1 MFVSVINFVS
11 LPLIFNEEYNKNM
24 NKLAVIALGGNALIR
39 SNEKGTYSE
48 QINNVMKTCD
58 SITNLLKDGYN
69 VVIAHGNGPQVGNIL
84 LQNEAGKK
92 QYGVEA
98 MPMDYCGAQTQGS
111 IGYLID
117 QCLRNVLKR
126 EGIEKDVVVMLTQ
139 VTVDENDKGFKN
151 PTKPVGPYYTKEQKD
166 QYVAET
172 GAVFKEDAKR
182 GGWRKVVASPTP
194 IKIENIQLTKQ
205 LACEGYVV
213 VTAGGGG
220 IPIIENDGMIKGV
233 EAVIDKDLA
242 SAVTAVEIGAD
253 EFYILTDVPKV
264 YINFHKD
271 GEMAL
276 DTLTLQQAEEYLA
289 QGQFGEGS
297 MAPKI
302 RAAIHY
308 VKHSGKECIITEA
321 GQLGNKNCG
330 TRIIW

>member
-1 MFVSVINFVS
+1 M
-11 LPLIFNEEYNKNM
+11 E
-24 NKLAVIALGGNALIR
+24 KLAVVALGGNALIR
-39 SNEKGTYSE
+39 SNEKGTYKE
-48 QINNVMKTCD
+48 QIKNVMTTCD
-58 SITNLLKDGYN
+58 SIAKLLKQNYN
-69 VVIAHGNGPQVGNIL
+69 IVIAHGNGPQVGNIL
-84 LQNEAGKK
+84 LQNQAGKK
-92 QYGVEA
+92 QYGVED

-117 QCLRNVLKR
+117 QCLRNVMHK
-126 EGIEKDVVVMLTQ
+126 ENIQKDVVVLLTQ
-139 VTVDENDKGFKN
+139 VSVDKDDKGFKN

-166 QYVAET
+166 QYIQDT
-172 GAVFKEDAKR
+172 GATFKEDAKR
-182 GGWRKVVASPTP
+182 GGWRKVVASPVP
-194 IKIENIQLTKQ
+194 LKIENIKLTKQ
-205 LACEGYVV
+205 LALEGYVV

-220 IPIIENDGMIKGV
+220 IPVIENDGILQGV

-264 YINFHKD
+264 YINFHKE

-276 DTLTLQQAEEYLA
+276 DTITVAQAEEYLA

-302 RAAIHY
+302 RAALHY
-308 VKHSGKECIITEA
+308 VKNGGKECIITEA
-321 GQLGNKNCG
+321 GQLGNKDCG

>member
-1 MFVSVINFVS
+1 M
-11 LPLIFNEEYNKNM
+11 K
-24 NKLAVIALGGNALIR
+24 KLAVVALGGNALIR
-39 SNEKGTYSE
+39 SKEKGTYAE
-48 QINNVMKTCD
+48 QIKNVMNTCD
-58 SITNLLKDGYN
+58 AISNLLKEDYN
-69 VVIAHGNGPQVGNIL
+69 IVVAHGNGPQVGNIL

-92 QYGVEA
+92 QFSVEA

-117 QCLRNVLKR
+117 QCLRNVIKR
-126 EGIEKDVVVMLTQ
+126 EGIDRKVVVLLTQ
-139 VTVDENDKGFKN
+139 VLVDKEDKGFKN

-166 QYVAET
+166 EYIKQT
-172 GAVFKEDAKR
+172 GATFKEDVKR
-182 GGWRKVVASPTP
+182 GGWRKVVASPVP
-194 IKIENIQLTKQ
+194 IKIENVQLTKQ
-205 LACEGYVV
+205 LACEGYIV

-220 IPIIENDGMIKGV
+220 IPVVEKDNSIYGV

-242 SAVTAVEIGAD
+242 SALTAVEIGAD

-264 YINFHKD
+264 YINYNKE

-276 DTLTLQQAEEYLA
+276 DTLTVKQAEEYLE

-302 RAAIHY
+302 RAALYY
-308 VKHSGKECIITEA
+308 VKNGGKECIITES

-330 TRIIW
+330 TRIIC

>member
-1 MFVSVINFVS
+1 M
-11 LPLIFNEEYNKNM
+11 K
-24 NKLAVIALGGNALIR
+24 KLAVVALGGNALIR
-39 SNEKGTYSE
+39 SKEKGTYIE
-48 QINNVMKTCD
+48 QIKNVMTTCD
-58 SITNLLKDGYN
+58 AITNLLKQDYN

-92 QYGVEA
+92 QFNVES

-117 QCLRNVLKR
+117 QCLRNVMRKEDIKR
-126 EGIEKDVVVMLTQ
+126 EVVVLLTQ
-139 VTVDENDKGFKN
+139 VMVDKDDNGFKN
-151 PTKPVGPYYTKEQKD
+151 PTKPVGPYYTAEQKD
-166 QYVAET
+166 EYIKTT
-172 GAVFKEDAKR
+172 GATFKEDVKR
-182 GGWRKVVASPTP
+182 GGWRKVVASPAP
-194 IKIENIQLTKQ
+194 IKIENVELTKQ

-220 IPIIENDGMIKGV
+220 IPVIDKEGKISGV

-242 SAVTAVEIGAD
+242 SALTAVEIGAD

-264 YINFHKD
+264 YINYNKP
-271 GEMAL
+271 GEIAL
-276 DTLTLQQAEEYLA
+276 DSMTVKQAEEYLE

-302 RAAIHY
+302 RAALYY
-308 VKHSGKECIITEA
+308 VKNGGKECIITEA
-321 GQLGNKNCG
+321 GQLGNKDCG

>member
-1 MFVSVINFVS
+1 M
-11 LPLIFNEEYNKNM
+11 K
-24 NKLAVIALGGNALIR
+24 KLAVVALGGNALIR
-39 SNEKGTYSE
+39 SKEKGTYAE
-48 QINNVMKTCD
+48 QIKNVMTTCD
-58 SITNLLKDGYN
+58 AITNLLKQDYN
-69 VVIAHGNGPQVGNIL
+69 IVIAHGNGPQVGNIL

-92 QYGVEA
+92 QFNVES

-117 QCLRNVLKR
+117 QSLRNVMRK
-126 EGIEKDVVVMLTQ
+126 ENIQKEVVVLLTQ
-139 VTVDENDKGFKN
+139 VMVDKDDNGFKN
-151 PTKPVGPYYTKEQKD
+151 PTKPVGPYYTVEQKD
-166 QYVAET
+166 EYIKTT
-172 GAVFKEDAKR
+172 GATFKEDVKR
-182 GGWRKVVASPTP
+182 GGWRKVVASPAP
-194 IKIENIQLTKQ
+194 VKIENVELTKQ

-220 IPIIENDGMIKGV
+220 IPVIDKDGKISGV

-242 SAVTAVEIGAD
+242 SALTAVEIGAD

-264 YINFHKD
+264 YINYNKP

-276 DTLTLQQAEEYLA
+276 DTITVKQAEEYLE

-302 RAAIHY
+302 RAALYY
-308 VKHSGKECIITEA
+308 VKNGGKECIITEA
-321 GQLGNKNCG
+321 GQLGNKDCG

>member
-1 MFVSVINFVS
+1 M
-11 LPLIFNEEYNKNM
+11 K
-24 NKLAVIALGGNALIR
+24 KLAVVALGGNALIR
-39 SNEKGTYSE
+39 SKEKGTYAE
-48 QINNVMKTCD
+48 QIKNVMNTCD
-58 SITNLLKDGYN
+58 AISNLLKEDYN
-69 VVIAHGNGPQVGNIL
+69 IVIAHGNGPQVGNIL

-92 QYGVEA
+92 QFSVEA

-117 QCLRNVLKR
+117 QCLRNVIKR
-126 EGIEKDVVVMLTQ
+126 EGIDRKVVVLLTQ
-139 VTVDENDKGFKN
+139 VLVDKEDKGFKN

-166 QYVAET
+166 EYIKQT
-172 GAVFKEDAKR
+172 GATFKEDVKR
-182 GGWRKVVASPTP
+182 GGWRKVVASPVP
-194 IKIENIQLTKQ
+194 IKIENVQLTKQ

-220 IPIIENDGMIKGV
+220 IPVVEKDNSICGV

-242 SAVTAVEIGAD
+242 SALTAVEIGAD

-264 YINFHKD
+264 YINYNKE

-276 DTLTLQQAEEYLA
+276 DTLTVKQAEEYLE

-302 RAAIHY
+302 RAALYY
-308 VKHSGKECIITEA
+308 VKNGGKECIITEA

>member
-1 MFVSVINFVS
+1 M
-11 LPLIFNEEYNKNM
+11 K
-24 NKLAVIALGGNALIR
+24 KLAVVALGGNALIR
-39 SNEKGTYSE
+39 SKEKGTYAE
-48 QINNVMKTCD
+48 QIKNVMNTCD
-58 SITNLLKDGYN
+58 AISNLLKEDYN
-69 VVIAHGNGPQVGNIL
+69 IVIAHGNGPQVGNIL

-92 QYGVEA
+92 QFSVEA

-117 QCLRNVLKR
+117 QCLRNVIKR
-126 EGIEKDVVVMLTQ
+126 EGIDRKVVVLLTQ
-139 VTVDENDKGFKN
+139 VLVDKEDKGFKN

-166 QYVAET
+166 EYIKQT
-172 GAVFKEDAKR
+172 GATFKEDVKR
-182 GGWRKVVASPTP
+182 GGWRKVVASPVP
-194 IKIENIQLTKQ
+194 IKIENVQLTKQ

-220 IPIIENDGMIKGV
+220 IPVVEKDNSIYGV

-242 SAVTAVEIGAD
+242 SALTAVEIGAD

-264 YINFHKD
+264 YINYNKE

-276 DTLTLQQAEEYLA
+276 DTLTVKQAEEYLE

-302 RAAIHY
+302 RAALYY
-308 VKHSGKECIITEA
+308 VKNGGKECIITEA

>member
-1 MFVSVINFVS
+1 M
-11 LPLIFNEEYNKNM
+11 K
-24 NKLAVIALGGNALIR
+24 KLAVVALGGNALIR
-39 SNEKGTYSE
+39 SKEKGTYAE
-48 QINNVMKTCD
+48 QIRNVMNTCD
-58 SITNLLKDGYN
+58 AISNLLKEDYN
-69 VVIAHGNGPQVGNIL
+69 IVVAHGNGPQVGNIL

-92 QYGVEA
+92 QFSVEA

-117 QCLRNVLKR
+117 QCLRNVIKR
-126 EGIEKDVVVMLTQ
+126 EGIDRKVVVLLTQ
-139 VTVDENDKGFKN
+139 VLVDKEDKGFKN

-166 QYVAET
+166 EYIKQT
-172 GAVFKEDAKR
+172 GATFKEDVKR
-182 GGWRKVVASPTP
+182 GGWRKVVASPVP
-194 IKIENIQLTKQ
+194 IKIENVQLTKQ
-205 LACEGYVV
+205 LACEGYIV

-220 IPIIENDGMIKGV
+220 IPVVEKDNSIYGV

-242 SAVTAVEIGAD
+242 SALTAVEIGAD

-264 YINFHKD
+264 YINYNKE

-276 DTLTLQQAEEYLA
+276 DTLTVKQAEEYLE

-302 RAAIHY
+302 RAALYY
-308 VKHSGKECIITEA
+308 VKNGGKECIITEA

-330 TRIIW
+330 TRIIC

>member
-1 MFVSVINFVS
+1 M
-11 LPLIFNEEYNKNM
+11 KR
-24 NKLAVIALGGNALIR
+24 LAVVALGGNALIR
-39 SNEKGTYSE
+39 SKEKGTYAE
-48 QINNVMKTCD
+48 QIKNVMDTCD
-58 SITNLLKDGYN
+58 AISNLLKEDYN

-92 QYGVEA
+92 QFAVES

-117 QCLRNVLKR
+117 QCLRNVIRR
-126 EGIEKDVVVMLTQ
+126 EGIDRKVVVLLTQ
-139 VTVDENDKGFKN
+139 VLVDKEDKGFKN

-166 QYVAET
+166 EYIQQT
-172 GAVFKEDAKR
+172 GATFKEDVKR
-182 GGWRKVVASPTP
+182 GGWRKVVASPAP
-194 IKIENIQLTKQ
+194 IKIENVQLTKQ

-220 IPIIENDGMIKGV
+220 IPVVEKNNSICGV

-242 SAVTAVEIGAD
+242 SALTAVEIGAD

-264 YINFHKD
+264 YINYNKED
-271 GEMAL
+271 ERAL
-276 DTLTLQQAEEYLA
+276 DTLTVKQAEEYLA

-302 RAAIHY
+302 RAALYY
-308 VKHSGKECIITEA
+308 VKNGGKECIITEA

-330 TRIIW
+330 TRIIG

>member
-1 MFVSVINFVS
+1 M
-11 LPLIFNEEYNKNM
+11 K
-24 NKLAVIALGGNALIR
+24 KLAVVALGGNALIR
-39 SNEKGTYSE
+39 SKEKGTYIE
-48 QINNVMKTCD
+48 QIKNVMTTCD
-58 SITNLLKDGYN
+58 AITNLLKQDYN

-92 QYGVEA
+92 QFNVES

-117 QCLRNVLKR
+117 QCLRNVMRKEDIKR
-126 EGIEKDVVVMLTQ
+126 EVVVLLTQ
-139 VTVDENDKGFKN
+139 VMVDKDDNGFKN
-151 PTKPVGPYYTKEQKD
+151 PTKPVGPYYTVEQKD
-166 QYVAET
+166 EYIKTT
-172 GAVFKEDAKR
+172 GATFKEDVKR
-182 GGWRKVVASPTP
+182 GGWRKVVASPAP
-194 IKIENIQLTKQ
+194 IKIENVELTKQ

-220 IPIIENDGMIKGV
+220 IPVIDKEGKISGV

-242 SAVTAVEIGAD
+242 SALTAVEIGAD

-264 YINFHKD
+264 YINYNKP

-276 DTLTLQQAEEYLA
+276 DSMTVKQAEEYLE

-302 RAAIHY
+302 RAALYY
-308 VKHSGKECIITEA
+308 VKNGGKECIITEA
-321 GQLGNKNCG
+321 GQLGNKDCG